1 MGFAK
6 IEKNSLGGINVES
19 FAIALF
25 AVAVIGIPITILLVN
40 DYGTKRGCGR
50 GCDTC
55 RNREICHGKKRQQE
69 KKP

>member
-1 MGFAK
+1 M
-6 IEKNSLGGINVES
+6 ES